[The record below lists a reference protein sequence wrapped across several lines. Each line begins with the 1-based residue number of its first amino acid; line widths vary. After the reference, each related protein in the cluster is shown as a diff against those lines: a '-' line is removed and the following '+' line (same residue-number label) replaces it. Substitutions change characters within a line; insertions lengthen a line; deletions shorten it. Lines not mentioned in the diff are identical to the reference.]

1 MTTWSKRGGGVKVGQ
16 SHQKLILETFWAKF
30 VEVPCSQELLPL
42 IRAEDWCSFPVSF
55 LGLKWQILT
64 SELLIRLLKCPCIYG
79 WTLSRFYKP
88 KIVYKSE
95 VDAGIKS

>member
-1 MTTWSKRGGGVKVGQ
+1 MTTGLKSGGCKGWSGSPKLSLEMLWVK
-16 SHQKLILETFWAKF
+16 LF
-30 VEVPCSQELLPL
+30 EVLCSQELLPL

-95 VDAGIKS
+95 ADAGIES